1 MNALIY
7 LALTPGAAS
16 QANTDAVGR
25 ISRAFG
31 ARLGIIAAQGAK
43 NALRARGIASSSI
56 EDFADGGDAARL
68 AAQPQA
74 MAQAVVSALSRAAD
88 PVIAVLAPHAQT
100 PLDVLPTVSAA
111 MRMPFVPNI
120 CAIGGT
126 SVRRLICAS
135 RVIQTLPLP
144 QMPFCATFQS
154 SAAAEPI
161 SFQTPPTRMQTFPTI
176 ARDALKSFVPFAA
189 AGVDLDSAQIVFS
202 GGRGLGSKENFE
214 LLEKCAIKFNAAVA
228 ASRCAVDLGWARS
241 DLQVGQTGKT
251 IAPDLYVAFGISG
264 AVQHMAGMRQ
274 SRAIA
279 AVNSDADAP
288 IFEDADFGIR
298 ADARQVLEYLMNC

>member
-16 QANTDAVGR
+16 QANTDAAGR

-31 ARLGIIAAQGAK
+31 ARLDIIAAPGAK
-43 NALRARGIASSSI
+43 NAFRARGIAAASI

-74 MAQAVVSALSRAAD
+74 LAQAVVSALSRAAD

-100 PLDVLPTVSAA
+100 PLDVLPTVAAA

-120 CAIGGT
+120 CAIDGT

-135 RVIQTLPLP
+135 RVIQTLALP

-154 SAAAEPI
+154 SAAAEAV
-161 SFQTPPTRMQTFPTI
+161 SVQTPPRMQKFPTI

-202 GGRGLGSKENFE
+202 GGRGLESKENFE
-214 LLEKCAIKFNAAVA
+214 LLEKCAAKFNAAVA

-251 IAPDLYVAFGISG
+251 IAPDLYIAFGISG

-288 IFEDADFGIR
+288 IFEAADFGIC
-298 ADARQVLEYLMNC
+298 ASARQVLEYLMNC